1 MEFPPTLHKTYSRSD
16 LRIATCVT
24 PLSNRM
30 NVTWWLV
37 PSGLILIL
45 AVGILMVAAR
55 RRGYP
60 RAQKLSNEHS
70 KPTQPLTR
78 ELVHEIRNPLNS
90 INLNLQILEEDLS
103 AENPTAPSDL
113 QKRTRRIRREV
124 EHLDRILT
132 DFRRYA
138 NLPPLTFET
147 CDLGVLVEEVLDFNE
162 PEAQRQNVQ
171 VNREIQEL
179 PLVQLDQSQFKQ
191 ALLNL
196 IINGVQAMEDGGTL
210 TVRAIPL
217 NDQIQIDVEDTGQGI
232 EPEQLSKIFDLFI
245 STKEEGTGVG
255 LTIVKQVIEGHGGQ
269 VNVESNPGH
278 GTKFSILLP
287 TLK

>member
-1 MEFPPTLHKTYSRSD
+1 
-16 LRIATCVT
+16 
-24 PLSNRM
+24 M

-37 PSGLILIL
+37 SSGIILIL
-45 AVGILMVAAR
+45 AVCILTLVAR
-55 RRGYP
+55 RRRYLWG
-60 RAQKLSNEHS
+60 QKLSREYP
-70 KPTQPLTR
+70 KPTHPLPR

-103 AENPTAPSDL
+103 AENPSAPSDL
-113 QKRTRRIRREV
+113 QKRVRRIRREV
-124 EHLDRILT
+124 ERLDRILT

-138 NLPPLTFET
+138 NLPPLMFET
-147 CDLGVLVEEVLDFNE
+147 CDLAVLIEEVLDFNE

-179 PLVQLDQSQFKQ
+179 PPVQLDPSQFKQ

-210 TVRAIPL
+210 TVRAKPL
-217 NDQIQIDVEDTGQGI
+217 NDGIQIDVEDTGQGI
-232 EPEQLSKIFDLFI
+232 EPGQLDKIFDLFI

-255 LTIVKQVIEGHGGQ
+255 LTIVKQIIEGHSGR
-269 VNVESNPGH
+269 VNVESNPGQ
-278 GTKFSILLP
+278 GAKFSILLSAS
-287 TLK
+287 KK

>member
-1 MEFPPTLHKTYSRSD
+1 
-16 LRIATCVT
+16 
-24 PLSNRM
+24 M
-30 NVTWWLV
+30 NVTWWLI
-37 PSGLILIL
+37 PSGLTLIL
-45 AVGILMVAAR
+45 AVGILIIVVR
-55 RRGYP
+55 RRRYP
-60 RAQKLSNEHS
+60 RAQKLDNKQA
-70 KPTQPLTR
+70 KPTHLLTR

-103 AENPTAPSDL
+103 TENRGSPEDL
-113 QKRTRRIRREV
+113 QRRVRRIRGEV
-124 EHLDRILT
+124 ERLERILT

-147 CDLGVLVEEVLDFNE
+147 CDLAVLIEEVLDFNE
-162 PEAQRQNVQ
+162 PEAQRQKVQ
-171 VNREIQEL
+171 VSREIQKL
-179 PLVQLDQSQFKQ
+179 PPVQLDQSQFKQ

-210 TVRAIPL
+210 TVRAKPL
-217 NDQIQIDVEDTGQGI
+217 NEGIQIDVEDTGKGI
-232 EPEQLSKIFDLFI
+232 EPEQLDKIFDLFI

-269 VNVESNPGH
+269 VKVESKPGQ

-287 TLK
+287 PLK

>member
-1 MEFPPTLHKTYSRSD
+1 
-16 LRIATCVT
+16 
-24 PLSNRM
+24 M
-30 NVTWWLV
+30 NVTWWLI

-45 AVGILMVAAR
+45 AVAILTVVAR

-60 RAQKLSNEHS
+60 HAPRRNDEFS
-70 KPTQPLTR
+70 KPAHGLTR

-103 AENPTAPSDL
+103 TENPSASSDL
-113 QKRTRRIRREV
+113 QNRVRRIRGEV

-138 NLPPLTFET
+138 NLPPLTFEV
-147 CDLGVLVEEVLDFNE
+147 CDLGVLIEEVLDFNE
-162 PEAQRQNVQ
+162 PEAQKQAVQ
-171 VNREIQEL
+171 FKREIQAL
-179 PLVQLDQSQFKQ
+179 PPVQLDQSQFKQ

-210 TVRAIPL
+210 TVRAKPL
-217 NDQIQIDVEDTGQGI
+217 KEGIQIDVEDTGQGI
-232 EPEQLSKIFDLFI
+232 EPEQFDKIFDLFI

-255 LTIVKQVIEGHGGQ
+255 LTIVKQIIEGHGGR
-269 VNVESNPGH
+269 VKVESNPGQ